1 VARRPIRNTGGTVP
15 RKAPRRAA
23 ATATLALA
31 LTTVTACGG
40 DEGATVQG
48 VKLIK
53 QGTLTSCTH
62 LPYPPFQVEQG
73 GKIVGFDVDMIDL
86 VAKKLGVTQKII
98 DTPFET
104 MKTGSALN
112 AGKCDIV
119 MGGMTIKPDRVR
131 FMDVSQPYFDA
142 TQALMTAKDS
152 GITSLDDVKDRKL
165 KLGTQASTTSE
176 DYAKSKG
183 MDPRSFDNSLAVLD
197 ALRTRQVDAILQ
209 DYPVVRNWLKNPA
222 DQAKYTIAANIHTG
236 EQLGFWIRKGHN
248 PKLVELTNQVIAES
262 KSNGTYTKIY
272 EKWIGPIPK
281 TGAAPAPSGSPSESP
296 SESTS

>member
-1 VARRPIRNTGGTVP
+1 VP
-15 RKAPRRAA
+15 LPTPRRALA
-23 ATATLALA
+23 AAAAIGMTLAA
-31 LTTVTACGG
+31 AAACGG

-73 GKIVGFDVDMIDL
+73 GKVVGFDVDLVDL

-119 MGGMTIKPDRVR
+119 MGGMTIKPDRVK

-142 TQALMTAKDS
+142 TQALMAKKDS
-152 GITSLDDVKDRKL
+152 GITSLDDVKSRKL
-165 KLGTQASTTSE
+165 RLGSQASTTGE
-176 DYAKSKG
+176 DYVKG
-183 MDPRSFDNSLAVLD
+183 KGLDPRSYDNSLAELD
-197 ALRTRQVDAILQ
+197 ALRTDQVDVIVQ
-209 DYPVVRNWLKNPA
+209 DYPVVQNWLKNPA
-222 DQAKYTIAANIHTG
+222 DKAKFAIVANLNTG
-236 EQLGFWIRKGHN
+236 EQYGFWMRKGHN
-248 PKLVELTNQVIAES
+248 PELVKITNQVIAES
-262 KSNGTYTKIY
+262 KADGTYKRIY
-272 EKWIGPIPK
+272 EKWIGPMPQAGATPAATP
-281 TGAAPAPSGSPSESP
+281 TGGTP
-296 SESTS
+296 